1 MFNIFKY
8 NKERK
13 LIDKDVVCDEND
25 KDLINITIKD
35 KQEVLS
41 PFILDNKETINVEF
55 ANLLDNTMKSIPPQ
69 KDIHLNLHCLNIKEE
84 DKNTFSQAIKNYYF
98 NSSLD
103 SQRKLKN
110 NTKTLMIMIILSIIS
125 LTALFLVN
133 YFEVHWLICEV
144 IDIVAWVF
152 VWEGVDIFAFQRSI
166 TRFERRRN
174 YALYSCEITF
184 N

>member
-1 MFNIFKY
+1 
-8 NKERK
+8 
-13 LIDKDVVCDEND
+13 
-25 KDLINITIKD
+25 
-35 KQEVLS
+35 
-41 PFILDNKETINVEF
+41 
-55 ANLLDNTMKSIPPQ
+55 
-69 KDIHLNLHCLNIKEE
+69 
-84 DKNTFSQAIKNYYF
+84 
-98 NSSLD
+98 
-103 SQRKLKN
+103 
-110 NTKTLMIMIILSIIS
+110 MIMIILSIIS